1 MFNNGVIS
9 PKIDSKGRN
18 EELDELR
25 RLLRVKSNISEDEIN
40 ETWNSLRKMQKELEI
55 PSLHPIKQHYYF
67 HQKLEEIRIALDLPF
82 TDFIQLNQLYV
93 EINALRGLL
102 DLHTTTP
109 VSDIIPL
116 IQRQHSKKNSSID
129 IGSDSLLHKIL
140 LFHKTIARQNSIE
153 NQERPLLAH
162 KIDRVLYEILVSYG
176 PLSRP
181 ELVQLTGIARSSIYD
196 SLRRLMFKGFV
207 FKNFEKRSRTGR
219 PTTLFDA
226 LI

>member
-25 RLLRVKSNISEDEIN
+25 RLLKLKSNISENEIN
-40 ETWNSLRKMQKELEI
+40 ETWYSLRKMQKELEI

-116 IQRQHSKKNSSID
+116 ILEAKN
-129 IGSDSLLHKIL
+129 KI
-140 LFHKTIARQNSIE
+140 S
-153 NQERPLLAH
+153 
-162 KIDRVLYEILVSYG
+162 
-176 PLSRP
+176 
-181 ELVQLTGIARSSIYD
+181 
-196 SLRRLMFKGFV
+196 
-207 FKNFEKRSRTGR
+207 NFRYV
-219 PTTLFDA
+219 
-226 LI
+226 